1 MKKWGEWV
9 DCQETCHLLDISLR
23 THKRSVTISASD
35 VADIL
40 LVIMLE
46 TDDIYA
52 CFELTLY
59 YDFRTRVFYFVPTKF
74 LS

>member
-9 DCQETCHLLDISLR
+9 DCQETCHLLNISLR
-23 THKRSVTISASD
+23 TQQTLRNNKCFQMFT
-35 VADIL
+35 DIL

-74 LS
+74 